1 MAYVEDLI
9 VDIRGWYMKA
19 HNIVKLPKW
28 KWEEVGG
35 RVATRI
41 VKDADKGIGAD
52 GKKFDA
58 YSTEYKIKKSE
69 GRAAPKGV
77 SASRQTSPPNL
88 RLTGTML
95 NSISAQN
102 ATTTGVEI
110 ILRDGLKIEGN
121 AKRGR
126 DLHGVNPKNE
136 KKFYKDISD
145 HLGKNIDKYAK
156 IPIEISVG

>member
-1 MAYVEDLI
+1 
-9 VDIRGWYMKA
+9 
-19 HNIVKLPKW
+19 
-28 KWEEVGG
+28 
-35 RVATRI
+35 
-41 VKDADKGIGAD
+41 
-52 GKKFDA
+52 
-58 YSTEYKIKKSE
+58 
-69 GRAAPKGV
+69 
-77 SASRQTSPPNL
+77 
-88 RLTGTML
+88 ML

-110 ILRDGLKIEGN
+110 IFRDGLKVEGN

-126 DLHGVNPKNE
+126 DIHGVNPKNE

>member
-1 MAYVEDLI
+1 
-9 VDIRGWYMKA
+9 MKA
-19 HNIVKLPKW
+19 RNIVKLPKW

-35 RVATRI
+35 KVATRI

-58 YSTEYKIKKSE
+58 YSTEYSIKKSQ
-69 GRAAPKGV
+69 GKAAPKGV

-102 ATTTGVEI
+102 ATRTGVEI
-110 ILRDGLKIEGN
+110 IMRDGLKIEGN

-126 DLHGVNPKNE
+126 NIHGVNQSNKI
-136 KKFYKDISD
+136 KFYKDISD
-145 HLGKNIDKYAK
+145 HLGKNLDKYAR